1 VHSVA
6 PTIVARVSS
15 STDFSL
21 WVSIG
26 AWQKFVLERNVS
38 FLWPVD
44 LASRDHSRLV
54 DKNPQTE
61 VCATKWLRA
70 PVRSVLIFMKPLIT
84 AADLERVPQNGE
96 LAITE
101 DTLVTPLARDEAER
115 RGITFRVASAQRP
128 EPSSSAASGESAPE
142 KSARIVAIGADHG
155 GFELKQQLK
164 GHLRDWGYQVLDL
177 GTDSAEA
184 VDYPD
189 FAEAVGNAVARGDAW
204 LGIVLDG
211 AGIGSSIAANK
222 VPGVRAALCYD
233 RATARNSREH
243 NDANVLTLGAK
254 LIAPEAAREIVAL
267 WLSTP
272 FAGGRHQRRV
282 DKIRSI
288 EERSAKK

>member
-1 VHSVA
+1 
-6 PTIVARVSS
+6 
-15 STDFSL
+15 
-21 WVSIG
+21 
-26 AWQKFVLERNVS
+26 
-38 FLWPVD
+38 
-44 LASRDHSRLV
+44 
-54 DKNPQTE
+54 
-61 VCATKWLRA
+61 
-70 PVRSVLIFMKPLIT
+70 MKPLVT

-96 LAITE
+96 LTVTE
-101 DTLVTPLARDEAER
+101 DTLITPLAREEAER
-115 RGITFRVASAQRP
+115 RGITFRVVSAR
-128 EPSSSAASGESAPE
+128 EHESTSSAASGESTSE
-142 KSARIVAIGADHG
+142 KSTLVVAIGADHG

-177 GTDSAEA
+177 GTGSAEA

-189 FAEAVGNAVARGDAW
+189 FAEAVGNAVARGEAW

>member
-1 VHSVA
+1 
-6 PTIVARVSS
+6 
-15 STDFSL
+15 
-21 WVSIG
+21 
-26 AWQKFVLERNVS
+26 
-38 FLWPVD
+38 
-44 LASRDHSRLV
+44 
-54 DKNPQTE
+54 
-61 VCATKWLRA
+61 
-70 PVRSVLIFMKPLIT
+70 MKPLIT

-96 LAITE
+96 LAVTE
-101 DTLVTPLARDEAER
+101 DTIITPLAREEAER
-115 RGITFRVASAQRP
+115 RGIVFRVASPRDR
-128 EPSSSAASGESAPE
+128 ETSSNAARAESAPE
-142 KSARIVAIGADHG
+142 KSARVVAIGADHG
-155 GFELKQQLK
+155 GFELKQQLI

-177 GTDSAEA
+177 GTGSAEA

-189 FAEAVGNAVARGDAW
+189 FAEAVGNAVVRGEAW
-204 LGIVLDG
+204 LGIALDS

-288 EERSAKK
+288 EERAAKRE

>member
-1 VHSVA
+1 
-6 PTIVARVSS
+6 
-15 STDFSL
+15 
-21 WVSIG
+21 
-26 AWQKFVLERNVS
+26 
-38 FLWPVD
+38 
-44 LASRDHSRLV
+44 
-54 DKNPQTE
+54 
-61 VCATKWLRA
+61 
-70 PVRSVLIFMKPLIT
+70 MKPLIT

-96 LAITE
+96 IPITD
-101 DTLVTPLARDEAER
+101 DTLITPLAREEAAR
-115 RGITFRVASAQRP
+115 RGITFRISPARENAF
-128 EPSSSAASGESAPE
+128 SSSMPPGENSPE

-164 GHLRDWGYQVLDL
+164 AHLRDWGYQVLDL

-189 FAEAVGNAVARGDAW
+189 FAEAVGNAVARGEAW
-204 LGIVLDG
+204 LGIVLDS

-282 DKIRSI
+282 DKIRGI
-288 EERSAKK
+288 EERSRKP

>member
-1 VHSVA
+1 
-6 PTIVARVSS
+6 
-15 STDFSL
+15 
-21 WVSIG
+21 
-26 AWQKFVLERNVS
+26 
-38 FLWPVD
+38 
-44 LASRDHSRLV
+44 
-54 DKNPQTE
+54 
-61 VCATKWLRA
+61 
-70 PVRSVLIFMKPLIT
+70 MKPLIT

-101 DTLVTPLARDEAER
+101 DTLITLLAREEAER
-115 RGITFRVASAQRP
+115 RGITFRISSARVT
-128 EPSSSAASGESAPE
+128 EPASSAASEESLPE
-142 KSARIVAIGADHG
+142 KSVRVVAIGADHG

-189 FAEAVGNAVARGDAW
+189 FAEAVGNAVVRGDAW
-204 LGIVLDG
+204 LGIVLDS

-288 EERSAKK
+288 EERSAKH